1 MSEEKIN
8 KTKSRFTLLLIILI
22 LGSPVFLATAYY
34 LMGFNP
40 GSMNY
45 GDLLEVQKLKGDGI
59 NQTDNTIFRV
69 KDLHGKWTMVTIDSG
84 ECNEACQLKLFYMRQ
99 SRIIQHTE
107 KDRVERLWLIND
119 NKTVSDEL
127 LEEYKG
133 TLFINAKDSELVK
146 AIDTEDM
153 HTKHIYLVDFM
164 GNLMMRFPEDLDPKK
179 MSEDIKRL
187 LHVSQL
193 EH

>member
-8 KTKSRFTLLLIILI
+8 KTKSRIKLLIIILI
-22 LGSPVFLATAYY
+22 LSSPVFLATTYY
-34 LMGFNP
+34 IMGFNP

-45 GDLLEVQKLKGDGI
+45 GDLLEVQKLKGDGV
-59 NQTDNTIFRV
+59 NQVDNTIFRM
-69 KDLHGKWTMVTIDSG
+69 KDLHGKWAMVTIDSG

-99 SRIIQHTE
+99 ARTIQHTE
-107 KDRVERLWLIND
+107 RGRVERLWLIDD

-146 AIDTEDM
+146 AIETEET
-153 HTKHIYLVDFM
+153 HRNHIYLVDFM
-164 GNLMMRFPEDLDPKK
+164 GNLMMRFPEDLEPKK

>member
-1 MSEEKIN
+1 MEKKEIN
-8 KTKSRFTLLLIILI
+8 KTKSRITFLIIILL
-22 LGSPVFLATAYY
+22 LGSPVFLATGYY

-45 GDLLEVQKLKGDGI
+45 GDLLEVKKLEGDGV
-59 NQTDNTIFRV
+59 NQIDNTIFRM

-84 ECNEACQLKLFYMRQ
+84 ECNEACRLKLFYMRQ
-99 SRIIQHTE
+99 GRIIQHTE
-107 KDRVERLWLIND
+107 KDRVERLWLIDD
-119 NKTVSDEL
+119 NKTVPDEL

-133 TLFINAKDSELVK
+133 TLFINAKDSELIK
-146 AIDTEDM
+146 AIDTEDV
-153 HTKHIYLVDFM
+153 HRNHIYLVDFM

>member
-1 MSEEKIN
+1 MAKEKN
-8 KTKSRFTLLLIILI
+8 KKKDKVTLILIILI
-22 LGSPVFLATAYY
+22 LCSPVFISTAIYV
-34 LMGFNP
+34 MGYNP

-45 GDLLEVQKLKGDGI
+45 GDLLEVQKLEGDGV
-59 NQTDNTIFRV
+59 NQIDNTIFRM
-69 KDLHGKWTMVTIDSG
+69 KNLHGKWAMVMIDSG
-84 ECNEACQLKLFYMRQ
+84 ECNEACQEKLFYMRQ
-99 SRIIQHTE
+99 VRIIQHTE
-107 KDRVERLWLIND
+107 KDRVERLWLIDD

-133 TLFINAKDSELVK
+133 TLFIKAKDSELVK
-146 AIDTEDM
+146 AIDTEDV
-153 HTKHIYLVDFM
+153 HRNHIYLVDFM
-164 GNLMMRFPEDLDPKK
+164 GNLMMRFPEELEPRK

>member
-1 MSEEKIN
+1 MTKEKN
-8 KTKSRFTLLLIILI
+8 KKTDKITLILIILI
-22 LGSPVFLATAYY
+22 LGSPVLISTTFYF
-34 LMGFNP
+34 MGYRP

-59 NQTDNTIFRV
+59 NQIDNTIFRM
-69 KDLHGKWTMVTIDSG
+69 KDLHGKWAMVTIDSG
-84 ECNEACQLKLFYMRQ
+84 ECNEACQLKLYHMRQ
-99 SRIIQHTE
+99 ARIIQHTE
-107 KDRVERLWLIND
+107 KDRVERLWLIDD

-133 TLFINAKDSELVK
+133 TLFIKAKDSELVK
-146 AIDTEDM
+146 AIETEEGYR
-153 HTKHIYLVDFM
+153 KHIYLVDFM
-164 GNLMMRFPEDLDPKK
+164 GNLMMRFPEDLEPKK

>member
-1 MSEEKIN
+1 MAKEEIN
-8 KTKSRFTLLLIILI
+8 KTKSRIKLLIIILI
-22 LGSPVFLATAYY
+22 LASPVFLATTYY

-45 GDLLEVQKLKGDGI
+45 GDLLEVQKVKGDGV
-59 NQTDNTIFRV
+59 NQVDNTIFRM
-69 KDLHGKWTMVTIDSG
+69 KDLHGKWAMVTIDSG
-84 ECNEACQLKLFYMRQ
+84 ECNEACRLKLFYMRQ
-99 SRIIQHTE
+99 TRIMQHTE
-107 KDRVERLWLIND
+107 KGRVERLWLIDD
-119 NKTVSDEL
+119 NKAVSDEL

-133 TLFINAKDSELVK
+133 TLFINAKDSELIK
-146 AIDTEDM
+146 AIESEEVNRN
-153 HTKHIYLVDFM
+153 HIYLVDFM
-164 GNLMMRFPEDLDPKK
+164 GNLMMRFPEDLEPKK

>member
-1 MSEEKIN
+1 MPKEKKK
-8 KTKSRFTLLLIILI
+8 KTDKITLILIILL
-22 LGSPVFLATAYY
+22 LGSPVLISTTFYF
-34 LMGFNP
+34 MGYRP

-59 NQTDNTIFRV
+59 NQIDNTIFRM
-69 KDLHGKWTMVTIDSG
+69 KDLHGKWAMVIIDSG
-84 ECNEACQLKLFYMRQ
+84 ECNEACQLKLYYMRQ
-99 SRIIQHTE
+99 ARIIQHTE
-107 KDRVERLWLIND
+107 KDRVERLWLIDD

-133 TLFINAKDSELVK
+133 TLFIKAKDSELVK
-146 AIDTEDM
+146 AIETEEV
-153 HTKHIYLVDFM
+153 HRKHIYLVDFM
-164 GNLMMRFPEDLDPKK
+164 GNLMMRFPEEVDPKK

>member
-1 MSEEKIN
+1 MAEEKIN
-8 KTKSRFTLLLIILI
+8 KTKGRYTLLLIILI
-22 LGSPVFLATAYY
+22 LGSPVFLATGYY

-45 GDLLEVQKLKGDGI
+45 GTLLEVQKLKGDGL
-59 NQTDNTIFRV
+59 NQMDNTIFRM

-84 ECNEACQLKLFYMRQ
+84 ECNEACKLKLFYMRQ
-99 SRIIQHTE
+99 ARIIQHTE
-107 KDRVERLWLIND
+107 KDRVERLWLIDD

-127 LEEYKG
+127 REEHEG
-133 TLFINAKDSELVK
+133 TLFISAKGSELIK
-146 AIDTEDM
+146 AIETEKT
-153 HTKHIYLVDFM
+153 HRNHIYLVDFM
-164 GNLMMRFPEDLDPKK
+164 GNLMMRFPEDLEPKK

>member
-1 MSEEKIN
+1 MAKEEIN
-8 KTKSRFTLLLIILI
+8 KTKSRVNLLIIILI
-22 LGSPVFLATAYY
+22 LSSPVFLATTYY
-34 LMGFNP
+34 LMGYKP

-45 GDLLEVQKLKGDGI
+45 GDLLEVQKLKGEGI
-59 NQTDNTIFRV
+59 NQVDNTIFRM
-69 KDLHGKWTMVTIDSG
+69 KDLHGKWTMVTIGSG

-99 SRIIQHTE
+99 ARTIQHTE
-107 KDRVERLWLIND
+107 KGRVERLWLIDD

-127 LEEYKG
+127 LEEYAG

-146 AIDTEDM
+146 AIETEEVNRN
-153 HTKHIYLVDFM
+153 HIYLVDFM
-164 GNLMMRFPEDLDPKK
+164 GNLMMRFPEDLEPKK